1 MAVGNPLVDLFGK
14 SPVRPIQE
22 HMQKVQAST
31 RLLQSFVAAAQK
43 NDWKKANA
51 IQKEIVG
58 LEREADKL
66 KHSVRTHL
74 PKRMF
79 MPVSRN
85 DLLELVTTQD
95 RIAGSAKDIAG
106 LMVGRKISFP
116 KPLYTQMKEYL
127 EVCIEVSAQA
137 LQAIN
142 EMDEVFEAGFGRREM
157 RKVDAKIKEIGRL
170 EKRTDKLQ
178 IKVRAALFKLETDL
192 PPVEVMFLYK
202 IIELIGDIADHA
214 ERTGNRMQILIT
226 Q

>member
-1 MAVGNPLVDLFGK
+1 MAVGNPLLDLFGK

-31 RLLQSFVAAAQK
+31 SLLKSFVTAAQK
-43 NDWKKANA
+43 SDWKKAES

-74 PKRMF
+74 PKRLF

-95 RIAGSAKDIAG
+95 HIAGCAKDVAG
-106 LMVGRKISFP
+106 LMLGRKIRFP
-116 KPLYTQMKEYL
+116 KTLYTQMKEYL
-127 EVCIEVSAQA
+127 QACIEVSAQA

-178 IKVRAALFKLETDL
+178 IKVRAALFKLETEL

-202 IIELIGDIADHA
+202 IIKLIGDIADHA
-214 ERTGNRMQILIT
+214 ERTGNRMQILIA